1 MSSRVSN
8 RTVNT
13 TEPPRNPKT
22 FLKLKDLACSIC
34 KKCIYSA
41 NHDECILKYLSKVN
55 SCASAQK
62 KNAQSHKTTKR
73 YIPVEKKSVSKNH
86 ATRNVSIQPY
96 TKPWTSNG
104 LGYKSK
110 ELSSSLCPYTAE
122 IEGRKSGGRSSRGVA
137 IQDTPSAQKPKPATS
152 KPKLK
157 GVPDEEKNI
166 TKENVILEWG
176 SEQESEYSK
185 EDKLYDEE
193 KDDKEGD
200 ADDEGDDHIS
210 DTQDT
215 DDEDDELNLM
225 KMISI
230 SDEEDSDEA
239 KADAKKTKEA
249 KDDSKKA
256 ELPPINSS
264 LYISL
269 DAEIRSLLDITIQ
282 SKVPHIQYPS
292 ILRVPIYVISEP
304 IVLTPVQE
312 TSSAAPLRVAKLEKD
327 ASELKNVDHSATT
340 IATLKS
346 QVPTVVYDYLGS
358 KLGDSLQKALHKHS
372 KDLIQKHSVKPA
384 PESSN
389 IKTRTVNLEKGSE
402 KSASEILKINRDQ
415 AEKQKTP
422 KFRIK
427 STDKVLASNIESNKE
442 VRLLRILGLGQF
454 N

>member
-1 MSSRVSN
+1 VADIMQA
-8 RTVNT
+8 
-13 TEPPRNPKT
+13 
-22 FLKLKDLACSIC
+22 LKER
-34 KKCIYSA
+34 KK
-41 NHDECILKYLSKVN
+41 
-55 SCASAQK
+55 
-62 KNAQSHKTTKR
+62 
-73 YIPVEKKSVSKNH
+73 
-86 ATRNVSIQPY
+86 
-96 TKPWTSNG
+96 
-104 LGYKSK
+104 
-110 ELSSSLCPYTAE
+110 
-122 IEGRKSGGRSSRGVA
+122 
-137 IQDTPSAQKPKPATS
+137 TS
-152 KPKLK
+152 KRQP
-157 GVPDEEKNI
+157 GVPGEEKDI

-185 EDKLYDEE
+185 KDKLDDEE
-193 KDDKEGD
+193 KDDKEVY

-230 SDEEDSDEA
+230 SDEEDSDAA

-264 LYISL
+264 LSISL
-269 DAEIRSLLDITIQ
+269 
-282 SKVPHIQYPS
+282 VPHIQSPS
-292 ILRVPIYVISEP
+292 ILRVPIYVIFEP
-304 IVLTPVQE
+304 IVLTLVQE
-312 TSSAAPLRVAKLEKD
+312 TSSAAPVTTLPLPSISTTQPAPQQTTTPIPTPPIITDAPTITTAIPESDTLSVVQLRVAKLEKD

-442 VRLLRILGLGQF
+442 VRSLRILGLGQF